1 MVLYDCKKELGTLI
15 LCIMRWMLGGAI
27 LAVLVSLLAGEAVRS
42 GLPPF
47 LYTAAPRYDAVAW
60 KQGGERF
67 PDGAHLVLVTGGM
80 RHDLVP
86 GFFAS
91 ADAAVS
97 YDGRMVL
104 FAGRPTRQD
113 RWQIWQVDL
122 SGGAPKRVVET
133 SDTCIRPLYLP
144 EGKIAYTRVTAT
156 GSDIEMVR
164 SDSPKPNVLTHVP
177 GRYLTDDILHDGRI
191 LFEWRGDLFTVYPDG
206 TGVESF
212 RCDHGP
218 VRSGGRQ
225 VSSGDVIFSVA
236 GGLARF
242 TSALAVQ
249 QKLPP
254 ADLEIGG
261 PVAEVTPGRWLV
273 AARPRSGGA
282 YAIYETGPRSRGM
295 AGVEAPH
302 GVNAV
307 DPAVAAPRVP
317 PRDFPSGLVP
327 TRTTGNLMCLDVRES
342 KAPIQG
348 KVHSVRFYSLGAAG
362 RSELLGQTAVASDGS
377 FYVEV
382 PADRPIRM
390 ELVNEAGVRLQGEKH
405 WFWMRPSEQRICV
418 GCHAGPERAPENKT
432 PEILTQ
438 TLTPVKMLGDHGR
451 TQ

>member
-1 MVLYDCKKELGTLI
+1 
-15 LCIMRWMLGGAI
+15 MRWMLLGAI
-27 LAVLVSLLAGEAVRS
+27 LGALVSLLAGEAVRS

-47 LYTAAPRYDAVAW
+47 LYTAAPRYDEAAW

-67 PDGAHLVLVTGGM
+67 PDGAHLVLATGET
-80 RHDLVP
+80 RRDLAP

-91 ADAAVS
+91 ADAVVS
-97 YDGRMVL
+97 HDGTRVL
-104 FAGRPTRQD
+104 FAGRRARQD

-122 SGGAPKRVVET
+122 AGGAPKRVVAS
-133 SDTCIRPLYLP
+133 SDSCIRPLYLP
-144 EGKIAYTRVTAT
+144 GGEIVYTRVTPG
-156 GSDIEMVR
+156 GSAIELVR
-164 SDSPKPNVLTHVP
+164 SEGLKPEVLTYAP
-177 GRYLTDDILHDGRI
+177 GRYLTDDVLQDGRI

-206 TGVESF
+206 TGVEAL

-218 VRSGGRQ
+218 ERSGGRQ
-225 VSSGDVIFSVA
+225 VSSGDVIFSVD

-242 TSALAVQ
+242 TSALATQ

-254 ADLEIGG
+254 SALEISG
-261 PVAEVTPGRWLV
+261 PVAETTPGRWLV
-273 AARPRSGGA
+273 AARPRSGGE
-282 YAIYETGPRSRGM
+282 YAIYTAEPRAADLYR
-295 AGVEAPH
+295 VEAPH

-307 DPAVAAPRVP
+307 EPVALAARVP
-317 PRDFPSGLVP
+317 PRDFPSGLVA
-327 TRTTGNLMCLDVRES
+327 TRTTGNLLCLNARES
-342 KAPIQG
+342 QTPIQG
-348 KVHSVRFYSLGAAG
+348 NVHSVRFYSRSAAG
-362 RSELLGQTAVASDGS
+362 RTELLGQTNVASDGS

-390 ELVNEAGVRLQGEKH
+390 ELLNAAGVRVRAEQH

-438 TLTPVKMLGDHGR
+438 TLTPVKMLPDHGR